1 MDVLTSPC
9 FLKQWQLK
17 VISSKWGM
25 SNLMTAKKGTQAAH
39 RHSWWCQSRI
49 SLLFPIWN
57 LMGILILR
65 SILKINKSI
74 SSKKPF
80 AWVRANVQSVRSV
93 CSEMCTQPE
102 MCTRWLM
109 KKWSRLHVFSKF
121 KIHASSQKKKKKSL
135 IMITKL
141 LQKIDLLF
149 QLFYCF
155 ANIFL
160 IPKRFLSSGFLLRA
174 PAFVPW
180 MQDCPGPLCTR
191 GLRFF

>member
-25 SNLMTAKKGTQAAH
+25 SNIMTVKKGTQAAH

-121 KIHASSQKKKKKSL
+121 KIHASSQKKKKKKFNYDHQTTSKDRSAFPTL
-135 IMITKL
+135 
-141 LQKIDLLF
+141 LLF
-149 QLFYCF
+149 C
-155 ANIFL
+155 
-160 IPKRFLSSGFLLRA
+160 
-174 PAFVPW
+174 
-180 MQDCPGPLCTR
+180 
-191 GLRFF
+191 